1 MKKALIFGVSGQD
14 GSYLAKILIEKNYLV
29 YGTTRGKKKYIINF
43 KKLKIKKKK
52 YKIFKINTNNY
63 KEVKRIIKF
72 CNCKEIYYL
81 SGVSSVS
88 YSNLYPLK
96 CLEDNTKGIFNILE
110 SCRELKIKA
119 RIYNA
124 ASSECFGNIK
134 NKIDEKTSF
143 NPLSPYGLS
152 KTINYY
158 IASHYKKNFRL
169 HVSTGFS
176 FNHDSPLRPKEYVLK
191 KIINFCKN
199 KNSKYKKLQLGNVD
213 ISRDWGWAP
222 EHVKFIYKIL
232 RLRKPNDFVIGT
244 GKSYK
249 LRKLI
254 VMLFKKY
261 NLDFKNNVDVNKN
274 IFRKNDIIKN
284 SSKPNK
290 LKKFF
295 KNCPNTTVME
305 VLDKLIENKYY

>member
-14 GSYLAKILIEKNYLV
+14 GSYLARLLIEKNYLV
-29 YGTTRGKKKYIINF
+29 YGTTRRKTKSITNF
-43 KKLKIKKKK
+43 KKLKIKKKN
-52 YKIFKINTNNY
+52 YKIFKININNY
-63 KEVKRIIKF
+63 KEVRRIIKIS
-72 CNCKEIYYL
+72 NCAEIYYL

-110 SCRELKIKA
+110 SCKELKIKA

-124 ASSECFGNIK
+124 ASSECFGNVK
-134 NKIDEKTSF
+134 NKIDEKTPF

-152 KTINYY
+152 KSINYY
-158 IASHYKKNFRL
+158 IANHYKKNFRL
-169 HVSTGFS
+169 YVSTGFS

-199 KNSKYKKLQLGNVD
+199 KNHRYKKLGLGNVD

-232 RLRKPNDFVIGT
+232 RLTKPNDFIIGT
-244 GKSYK
+244 GKSCK
-249 LRKLI
+249 LRKLV

-261 NLDFKNNVDVNKN
+261 NLDIKNNLYLDKT

-284 SSKPNK
+284 CSKPNK

-295 KNCPNTTVME
+295 KNFPKTPVKT